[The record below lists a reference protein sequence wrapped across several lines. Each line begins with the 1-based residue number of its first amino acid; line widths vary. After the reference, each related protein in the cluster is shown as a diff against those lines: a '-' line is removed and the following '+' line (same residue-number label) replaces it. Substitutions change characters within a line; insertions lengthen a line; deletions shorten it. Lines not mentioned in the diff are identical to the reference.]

1 MPFAVP
7 ARDRSRLAGVHPDL
21 VRVIERAADLC
32 PRPFIVVEGLRSI
45 EAQRENVRRGA
56 SKTMRSRH
64 LKAGNGYGH
73 AVDLVIVEGGVAKWS
88 VNDAAD
94 VAKAVKAA
102 SAELGIPVEWGGDWS
117 TFKDA
122 PHFQLPWGLYP
133 GDKSLTKSRTMGGL
147 GLISTGVVGGEGA
160 DGIGSGLDQI
170 AEQLAPA
177 AAVSDR
183 VASIVAIVKG
193 ISALLVVGGILWA
206 AYARWDDA
214 GRPLPAVLG
223 RLLGREVA

>member
-7 ARDRSRLAGVHPDL
+7 VRDRSRLSGVHPDL

-32 PRPFIVVEGLRSI
+32 PRPFIVVEGVRSV
-45 EAQRENVRRGA
+45 EAQRENVRKGA
-56 SKTMRSRH
+56 SKTMKSRH

-73 AVDLVIVEGGVAKWS
+73 AVDLCIVEGGVAKW
-88 VNDAAD
+88 NDAAD
-94 VAKAVKAA
+94 IARAVKAA
-102 SAELGIPVEWGGDWS
+102 SVELDIPIEWGGDWS
-117 TFKDA
+117 TFKDT
-122 PHFQLPWGLYP
+122 PHFQLPWSLYP
-133 GDKSLTKSRTMGGL
+133 GDKPLAKSRTMGGL

-160 DGIGSGLDQI
+160 DGIGSGLNQI

-193 ISALLVVGGILWA
+193 VSALLVVGGILWA

-214 GRPLPAVLG
+214 GRPMPGFLG
-223 RLLGREVA
+223 RLLGREGA